1 MKGRGV
7 ETQSEIDE
15 VVSSNVVESWL
26 GKIRIN
32 LDISTQVL
40 EAVRN
45 EQSVQLRKTMQDNQ
59 NKFMSSL
66 FAASQPQVIWP
77 ELIQQSG
84 ENFRTFLEFQ
94 RHSYLMME
102 LSWRLPMFCML
113 SPEDFIRE
121 VHKILP
127 NEEDQIIQVLRE
139 LENRLDSIQH
149 SSLTTH

>member
-32 LDISTQVL
+32 LDISMQVL
-40 EAVRN
+40 EVVRN

>member
-1 MKGRGV
+1 M

-15 VVSSNVVESWL
+15 VVLSNVVESLL

-32 LDISTQVL
+32 LDISMQVL

-66 FAASQPQVIWP
+66 FAASQLQVILP
-77 ELIQQSG
+77 EFIRQSG

-121 VHKILP
+121 VRKILP

>member
-1 MKGRGV
+1 M

-15 VVSSNVVESWL
+15 VVLSNVVESLL

-32 LDISTQVL
+32 LDISMQVL

-77 ELIQQSG
+77 EFIQQSG

>member
-1 MKGRGV
+1 
-7 ETQSEIDE
+7 
-15 VVSSNVVESWL
+15 
-26 GKIRIN
+26 
-32 LDISTQVL
+32 
-40 EAVRN
+40 
-45 EQSVQLRKTMQDNQ
+45 MQDNQ

-66 FAASQPQVIWP
+66 FAACQPPMIWP
-77 ELIQQSG
+77 EFIRQSG

-94 RHSYLMME
+94 RHTYLMME

-121 VHKILP
+121 VCKILP

-139 LENRLDSIQH
+139 LENRLDSVPN

>member
-1 MKGRGV
+1 M

-15 VVSSNVVESWL
+15 AVLSNVVESLL
-26 GKIRIN
+26 GKIRTN
-32 LDISTQVL
+32 LDISMQVL

-45 EQSVQLRKTMQDNQ
+45 EQNVQLRKTMQDNQ

-77 ELIQQSG
+77 EFIRQSG

-94 RHSYLMME
+94 RHTYLMME

-121 VHKILP
+121 VRKILP

-139 LENRLDSIQH
+139 LENRLDSVPN

>member
-1 MKGRGV
+1 M

-15 VVSSNVVESWL
+15 VVLSNVVESLL
-26 GKIRIN
+26 GKISTN
-32 LDISTQVL
+32 LDISMQVL

-66 FAASQPQVIWP
+66 FAASQPQLIWP
-77 ELIQQSG
+77 EFIRQSG

-121 VHKILP
+121 VRKILP

>member
-1 MKGRGV
+1 M

-15 VVSSNVVESWL
+15 VVLSNVVESLL

-32 LDISTQVL
+32 LDISMQVL

-66 FAASQPQVIWP
+66 FAASQPQLIWP
-77 ELIQQSG
+77 EFIRQSG

-139 LENRLDSIQH
+139 LENRLDSVQH

>member
-1 MKGRGV
+1 M

-15 VVSSNVVESWL
+15 VVLSNVVESLL
-26 GKIRIN
+26 GKISTN
-32 LDISTQVL
+32 LDISMQVL
-40 EAVRN
+40 EAVCN

-77 ELIQQSG
+77 EFIRQSG
-84 ENFRTFLEFQ
+84 ENFRTYLEFQ

-121 VHKILP
+121 VRKILP

-139 LENRLDSIQH
+139 LENRLDSVQH
-149 SSLTTH
+149 GSLTTH

>member
-1 MKGRGV
+1 M

-15 VVSSNVVESWL
+15 VVLSNVVESLL
-26 GKIRIN
+26 GKISTN
-32 LDISTQVL
+32 LDISMQVL

-77 ELIQQSG
+77 EFIRQSG

>member
-1 MKGRGV
+1 M

-15 VVSSNVVESWL
+15 VVLSNVVESLL

-32 LDISTQVL
+32 LDISMQVL

-66 FAASQPQVIWP
+66 FAASQPQVILP
-77 ELIQQSG
+77 EFIRQSG

-94 RHSYLMME
+94 RHTYLMME

-121 VHKILP
+121 VRKILP

-139 LENRLDSIQH
+139 LENRLDSLPN

>member
-1 MKGRGV
+1 M

-15 VVSSNVVESWL
+15 VVLSNVVESLL
-26 GKIRIN
+26 GKIRTN
-32 LDISTQVL
+32 LDISMQVL

-77 ELIQQSG
+77 EFIRQSG

-94 RHSYLMME
+94 RHSYRMME

-121 VHKILP
+121 VRKILP

-139 LENRLDSIQH
+139 LENRLDSLPN

>member
-1 MKGRGV
+1 M

-15 VVSSNVVESWL
+15 VVLSNVVESLL

-32 LDISTQVL
+32 LDISMQVL

-66 FAASQPQVIWP
+66 FAASQPQLIWP
-77 ELIQQSG
+77 EFIQQSG

-121 VHKILP
+121 VRKIFP

-139 LENRLDSIQH
+139 LENRLDSVQH

>member
-1 MKGRGV
+1 M

-15 VVSSNVVESWL
+15 VVLSNVVESLL

-32 LDISTQVL
+32 LDISMQVL

-77 ELIQQSG
+77 EFIRQSG

-94 RHSYLMME
+94 RHSYLMMK

-121 VHKILP
+121 VRKILP

>member
-1 MKGRGV
+1 M

-15 VVSSNVVESWL
+15 VVLSNVVESLL
-26 GKIRIN
+26 GKISTN
-32 LDISTQVL
+32 LDISMQVL

-66 FAASQPQVIWP
+66 FAASQPQVILP
-77 ELIQQSG
+77 EFIRQSG

-121 VHKILP
+121 VRKILP

-139 LENRLDSIQH
+139 LENRLDSVQH

>member
-1 MKGRGV
+1 M

-15 VVSSNVVESWL
+15 VVLSNVVESLL
-26 GKIRIN
+26 GKISTN
-32 LDISTQVL
+32 LDISMQVL

-66 FAASQPQVIWP
+66 FAASQPQVILP
-77 ELIQQSG
+77 EFIRQSG

-121 VHKILP
+121 VRKILP

>member
-1 MKGRGV
+1 M

-15 VVSSNVVESWL
+15 VVLSNVVESLL

-32 LDISTQVL
+32 LDISMQVL
-40 EAVRN
+40 EAVRD

-66 FAASQPQVIWP
+66 FAASQPQLIWL
-77 ELIQQSG
+77 EFIQQSG

>member
-1 MKGRGV
+1 M

-15 VVSSNVVESWL
+15 VVLSNVVESLL
-26 GKIRIN
+26 GKIKTN
-32 LDISTQVL
+32 LDISMHVL

-77 ELIQQSG
+77 EFIQQSG

-121 VHKILP
+121 VRKILP

-139 LENRLDSIQH
+139 LENRLDSVQH

>member
-1 MKGRGV
+1 M

-15 VVSSNVVESWL
+15 VVLSNVVESLL

-32 LDISTQVL
+32 LDISMQVL

-66 FAASQPQVIWP
+66 FAASQPQVILP
-77 ELIQQSG
+77 EFIRQSG
-84 ENFRTFLEFQ
+84 ENFRTYLEFQ

-121 VHKILP
+121 VRKILP

>member
-1 MKGRGV
+1 MKGGV
-7 ETQSEIDE
+7 MVTQSEIDE
-15 VVSSNVVESWL
+15 GMLNHVVESLL
-26 GKIRIN
+26 GKIRTN
-32 LDISTQVL
+32 LDISMQVL

-77 ELIQQSG
+77 EFIRQSG

-121 VHKILP
+121 VRKILP

-139 LENRLDSIQH
+139 LENRLDSVQH

>member
-1 MKGRGV
+1 M

-15 VVSSNVVESWL
+15 VVLSNVVESLL
-26 GKIRIN
+26 GKISTN
-32 LDISTQVL
+32 LDISMQVL

-77 ELIQQSG
+77 EFIQQSG

-121 VHKILP
+121 VRKILP

-139 LENRLDSIQH
+139 LENRLDSVQH

>member
-1 MKGRGV
+1 M

-15 VVSSNVVESWL
+15 AVLSNVAESLL
-26 GKIRIN
+26 GKIRTN
-32 LDISTQVL
+32 LDISMQVL

-45 EQSVQLRKTMQDNQ
+45 EQNVQLRKTMQDNQ

-66 FAASQPQVIWP
+66 LVASQPPMIWP
-77 ELIQQSG
+77 EFVRQSR

-94 RHSYLMME
+94 RHTYLMME

-113 SPEDFIRE
+113 SPEDCIRE
-121 VHKILP
+121 VCKILP
-127 NEEDQIIQVLRE
+127 NEENQIIQVLRE
-139 LENRLDSIQH
+139 LGNRLDSVPN

>member
-1 MKGRGV
+1 M

-15 VVSSNVVESWL
+15 VVLSNVVESLL

-32 LDISTQVL
+32 LDISMQVL

-45 EQSVQLRKTMQDNQ
+45 EQSVQLRETMQDNQ

-77 ELIQQSG
+77 EFIQQSG

-121 VHKILP
+121 VRKILP

-139 LENRLDSIQH
+139 LENRLDSILH
-149 SSLTTH
+149 RSLTTH

>member
-1 MKGRGV
+1 M

-15 VVSSNVVESWL
+15 VVLSNVVESLL

-32 LDISTQVL
+32 LDISMQVL

-77 ELIQQSG
+77 EFIRQSG

-121 VHKILP
+121 VRKILP

>member
-1 MKGRGV
+1 M

-15 VVSSNVVESWL
+15 VVLSNVVESLL

-32 LDISTQVL
+32 LDISMQVL

-77 ELIQQSG
+77 EFIRQSG

-139 LENRLDSIQH
+139 LENRLDSVQH

>member
-1 MKGRGV
+1 MKGGV
-7 ETQSEIDE
+7 MVTQSEIDE
-15 VVSSNVVESWL
+15 GMLNHVVESLL
-26 GKIRIN
+26 GKIRTN
-32 LDISTQVL
+32 LDISMQVL

-77 ELIQQSG
+77 EFIQQSG

-121 VHKILP
+121 VRKILP

-139 LENRLDSIQH
+139 LENRLDSVQH

>member
-1 MKGRGV
+1 M

-15 VVSSNVVESWL
+15 VVLSNVVESLL
-26 GKIRIN
+26 GKISTN
-32 LDISTQVL
+32 LDISMQVL

-77 ELIQQSG
+77 EFIRQSG
-84 ENFRTFLEFQ
+84 ENFRTYLEFQ

-121 VHKILP
+121 VRKILP

>member
-1 MKGRGV
+1 M

-15 VVSSNVVESWL
+15 VVLSNVVESLL
-26 GKIRIN
+26 GKIRTN
-32 LDISTQVL
+32 LDISMQVL

-45 EQSVQLRKTMQDNQ
+45 EQNVQLRKTMQDNQ

-66 FAASQPQVIWP
+66 SAASQPQMIWP
-77 ELIQQSG
+77 EFIRQSG

-113 SPEDFIRE
+113 SPENIIRE
-121 VHKILP
+121 VHKIPL
-127 NEEDQIIQVLRE
+127 NEEEQFI
-139 LENRLDSIQH
+139 
-149 SSLTTH
+149 

>member
-1 MKGRGV
+1 M

-15 VVSSNVVESWL
+15 VVLSNVVESLL

-32 LDISTQVL
+32 LDISMQVL

-66 FAASQPQVIWP
+66 FAASQLQVIWP
-77 ELIQQSG
+77 EFIRQSG

-121 VHKILP
+121 VRKILP

>member
-1 MKGRGV
+1 
-7 ETQSEIDE
+7 
-15 VVSSNVVESWL
+15 
-26 GKIRIN
+26 
-32 LDISTQVL
+32 
-40 EAVRN
+40 
-45 EQSVQLRKTMQDNQ
+45 MQDNQ
-59 NKFMSSL
+59 YKFMSSL
-66 FAASQPQVIWP
+66 SAACQPQMIWP
-77 ELIQQSG
+77 EFIRQSG

>member
-1 MKGRGV
+1 M

-15 VVSSNVVESWL
+15 VVLSNVVESLL
-26 GKIRIN
+26 GKISTN
-32 LDISTQVL
+32 LDISMQVL

-66 FAASQPQVIWP
+66 FAASQPQVILP
-77 ELIQQSG
+77 EFIRQSG